1 MPSFAILRLSK
12 HKTAGTIRA
21 ASSHMLRSVE
31 TPNANADLTPENI
44 TIVGDPD
51 QTPADAVESKLDEI
65 EQRRGKPH
73 GKNRV
78 RAVEVLMTAS
88 PEWWANATPEQQA
101 EWRTASTKWLTTTFG
116 KTNVV
121 SLIEHRDETSPHIT
135 GFIVPEDPDSG
146 RLNAGRWLDGRVKLQ
161 RLQDGYAEAVA
172 SLGLDRGLQG
182 SKAKHQRVSRHYANV
197 NRMFDAEPN
206 IPAPRKPGL
215 IEDKEEWAKEQQE
228 KARKAAL
235 RTIQPLADKALAY
248 EREKIRADEAEAA
261 LKKARAKSDYVRA
274 LPLPEVIKALG
285 LEQDPNDKK
294 QWRDPERRMRITLE
308 GRKWYDHN
316 AQQGGGGAIDL
327 AKHTLDAD
335 FSQAVSWLADKFGAD
350 DTARDV
356 AADALWNSRITV
368 HVAQKDRPPFK
379 APGELDQDIAREFL
393 ASRGLFYE
401 NEDGTAIFPLPTD
414 IKTDA
419 RNNIA
424 FLMRDNNGQVRGAEL
439 KGTGRNKFTG
449 LALGSSRE
457 AHFVH
462 EVHDPG
468 PTGYRLGIT
477 ESAIDALSHG
487 AYARTEKNPN
497 GAKFVSTSGARS
509 TLTKTLHQLAQHAAE
524 IIVAY
529 DWDKAGQRAA
539 TLLVEALKAA
549 FPQKTIRNWMPPAE
563 IRQGKD
569 VNDVLMTDMGLRQPD
584 PVAPKNRAR
593 NNDRGRGMGD

>member
-1 MPSFAILRLSK
+1 MSSFAILRLSK

-31 TPNANADLTPENI
+31 TPNADANRTPENI

-51 QTPADAVESKLDEI
+51 QTPADAVQTKLDEI

-78 RAVEVLMTAS
+78 RAIEVLMTAS
-88 PEWWANATPEQQA
+88 PEWWANATPDQQA
-101 EWRTASTKWLTTTFG
+101 EWRTTSTAWLQKTFG

-121 SLIEHRDETSPHIT
+121 SLMEHRDETSPHIT
-135 GFIVPEDPDSG
+135 GFIVPEDPESG

-161 RLQDGYAEAVA
+161 KLQDGYAEAVA
-172 SLGLDRGLQG
+172 SLGLDRGLKG
-182 SKAKHQRVSRHYANV
+182 SKANHQRVSRHYANV
-197 NRMFDAEPN
+197 NKMLEAEPN

-215 IEDKEEWAKEQQE
+215 MEDKEEWAREQQ
-228 KARKAAL
+228 KTARKAAL

-248 EREKIRADEAEAA
+248 EREKARADNAEAA
-261 LKKARAKSDYVRA
+261 LKKARSKSDHVRA

-294 QWRDPERRMRITLE
+294 QWRDPEHRMRITLE

-316 AQQGGGGAIDL
+316 AGRGGGGAIDL
-327 AKHTLDAD
+327 AKHVLDGD
-335 FSQAVSWLADKFGAD
+335 FSHAVSWLADRFGAND
-350 DTARDV
+350 AAQDV
-356 AADALWNSRITV
+356 AADALWKSRIIVQT
-368 HVAQKDRPPFK
+368 AQKETAPFK
-379 APGELDQDIAREFL
+379 APQYLDQDIARPFL
-393 ASRGLFYE
+393 RSRGLFYE
-401 NEDGTAIFPLPTD
+401 SEDGTATFPLPPD
-414 IKTDA
+414 IRTDA

-424 FLMRDNNGQVRGAEL
+424 FLMRDEKGQVRGAEL
-439 KGTGRNKFTG
+439 KGTSRNKFTG
-449 LALGSSRE
+449 LALGSSRD

-462 EVHDPG
+462 DVHNPG

-487 AYARTEKNPN
+487 EYASTEKNPN
-497 GAKFVSTSGARS
+497 GAKFVSTSGARG
-509 TLTKTLHQLAQHAAE
+509 TLTNTLYQLAQHAAE

-539 TLLVEALKAA
+539 ALLVEALKAA
-549 FPQKTIRNWMPPAE
+549 FPQKTVRNWMPEPE
-563 IRQGKD
+563 HRQGKD
-569 VNDVLMTDMGLRQPD
+569 INDVLMTDMDLRQPD
-584 PVAPKNRAR
+584 PIAPPTRTQNR
-593 NNDRGRGMGD
+593 NRGMER

>member
-12 HKTAGTIRA
+12 HKTSGTIRA
-21 ASSHMLRSVE
+21 ASSHMLRTVP
-31 TPNANADLTPENI
+31 TPNADTAKTPENI
-44 TIVGDPD
+44 PIIGIDG
-51 QTPADAVESKLDEI
+51 QTPADAVEAKLDEI
-65 EQRRGKPH
+65 ERRRGKPH

-88 PEWWANATPEQQA
+88 PEWWQNATPDQQA
-101 EWRTASTKWLTTTFG
+101 EWRTTSTAWLQKTFG

-121 SLIEHRDETSPHIT
+121 SLMEHRDETSPHIT
-135 GFIVPEDPDSG
+135 GFIVPEDPESG

-197 NRMFDAEPN
+197 NRIFDAEPN

-215 IEDKEEWAKEQQE
+215 MENKEEWAEEQQKE
-228 KARKAAL
+228 ARKAAL

-248 EREKIRADEAEAA
+248 EREKIRADKAETE
-261 LKKARAKSDYVRA
+261 LKKSRMTSDYVRA
-274 LPLPEVIKALG
+274 LPLLEVIRALG
-285 LEQDPNDKK
+285 FEQDPNDRK
-294 QWRDPERRMRITLE
+294 QWRDPEHRMRITLD
-308 GRKWYDHN
+308 GQKWYDHT
-316 AQQGGGGAIDL
+316 AGQGGGGAIDL
-327 AKHTLDAD
+327 TKYALDCD
-335 FSQAVSWLADKFGAD
+335 FSQAVSWLADRFGVD
-350 DTARDV
+350 KTALDV
-356 AADALWNSRITV
+356 ADNALENSRATV
-368 HVAQKDRPPFK
+368 EVAQKDRQPFK
-379 APGELDQDIAREFL
+379 APAYLDQDIARPFL
-393 ASRGLFYE
+393 RSRGLFYE
-401 NEDGTAIFPLPTD
+401 SEDGTAIFPLPAD
-414 IKTDA
+414 IRTDA
-419 RNNIA
+419 RDNIA
-424 FLMRDNNGQVRGAEL
+424 FLMRDEKGQVRGAEL

-462 EVHDPG
+462 EVHSPG

-487 AYARTEKNPN
+487 DYASPEKNPN
-497 GAKFVSTSGARS
+497 GAKFVSTSGVRGTLTS
-509 TLTKTLHQLAQHAAE
+509 TLHHLALHAAE

-539 TLLVEALKAA
+539 ALLIEALKAA
-549 FPQKTIRNWMPPAE
+549 FPQKSVKNWMPPPE
-563 IRQGKD
+563 KRQGKD
-569 VNDVLMTDMGLRQPD
+569 INDVLMTEMELREPD

-593 NNDRGRGMGD
+593 NNDRGRGIGD